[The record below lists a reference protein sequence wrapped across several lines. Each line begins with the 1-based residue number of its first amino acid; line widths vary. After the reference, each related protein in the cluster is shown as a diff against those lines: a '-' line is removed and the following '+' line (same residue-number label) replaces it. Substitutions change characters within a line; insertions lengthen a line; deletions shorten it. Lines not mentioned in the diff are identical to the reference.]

1 MIARASS
8 GVATSRWRSSA
19 RCLARPTNSSF
30 RARAPF
36 FKKRLSSRPTR
47 TWPPRTIVI
56 VVIGSCIR
64 DIPATTY
71 VAVGG
76 SWLRMCSRFSGVAG
90 TPPSTPITSWKCA
103 GSLTSPESINRLPCW
118 TNPTSNASSSGL
130 MFCSSIA
137 FAKNWTVSGVF
148 TYTTDGLRPAKLSVP
163 VVSEPIS
170 GFVRKGV
177 ARSSSVWPAMPLVEV
192 ITTSF
197 VRLRIFST
205 VSRKMSNRD
214 VGRSSSSRQW
224 TWMIAAPSCSHRYAV
239 SAISSGVTG
248 TCGVSFFRGTEP
260 VGATVMMSLSMP
272 SAGACTAS
280 IRSKGLWPPRPRG
293 SMGDIP
299 SLREQVARHLHIG
312 CDGLE
317 LGLREFVERHPDPA
331 VRPLAL
337 QDDALPP
344 AVRVR
349 DRHDRHKGLRVRV
362 PRILD
367 ELSSRAFL
375 DDLPQVHDPDAV
387 REDPCEREVVGD
399 EQVCEALLL
408 AQLEEELQD
417 LCANRDIEHRDG
429 FVGDQELRVQDERS
443 GDRHALSLSSG
454 ELVRIPEQ
462 EVPRRPQA
470 RIGDRLLDPG
480 FRLRA
485 VPAQAVHD
493 ERFRDDV
500 VHRMLRIQRLVRIL
514 EDDLELLPQAA
525 NLDSLESF
533 LPQAVPNEDP
543 ADEDGHP
550 DGEEIAAQHREGLI
564 PPDPRLIQS
573 AGVDVTGEHEA
584 EVGAQVEREHRQ
596 PSEDQGDSRRRPGR
610 WHAPEVRD
618 ERRDDDAVADVAPAV
633 CEGQMEHG
641 CRDEGRDGR
650 CEERSDREEDPQED
664 ELRDGPRPMLFPG
677 ERVLPP
683 DGLQVRGACAR
694 LRRLVLVQDGLRHVD
709 EDVATGRRDELQDP
723 LAGRRL
729 ATAALP
735 DEAEDLPPPDVEVDA
750 IDRADVFRRGFPQR
764 LEESSPLLEPDAEV
778 SQDEIRLAGHLTS
791 PPSAAGAWCSG
802 GMRRNGRL
810 RPGRGRVPGR
820 RTAARRTCTADGSGT
835 RGAG

>member
-1 MIARASS
+1 MA
-8 GVATSRWRSSA
+8 
-19 RCLARPTNSSF
+19 
-30 RARAPF
+30 
-36 FKKRLSSRPTR
+36 
-47 TWPPRTIVI
+47 I

-148 TYTTDGLRPAKLSVP
+148 TYTTDGLRPAKFRVP
-163 VVSEPIS
+163 VVREPIS

-177 ARSSSVWPAMPLVEV
+177 ARSSSVWPAIPLVDV
-192 ITTSF
+192 MTTSF

-205 VSRKMSNRD
+205 VSWKMSSRD

-272 SAGACTAS
+272 SAGARTAS
-280 IRSKGLWPPRPRG
+280 IRSKGLWPSTVPAWV
-293 SMGDIP
+293 DVP

-331 VRPLAL
+331 VRPLDRPDRLESPELLPLGLDESPDRGLGVRGRGGQREGARGVRPKAREESLLRSADREVLQLGHDLFRDPAASFERHGASRMEPASRRDVRGIRALAL

-344 AVRVR
+344 AVRV
-349 DRHDRHKGLRVRV
+349 
-362 PRILD
+362 
-367 ELSSRAFL
+367 
-375 DDLPQVHDPDAV
+375 
-387 REDPCEREVVGD
+387 
-399 EQVCEALLL
+399 
-408 AQLEEELQD
+408 QD
-417 LCANRDIEHRDG
+417 QRTR
-429 FVGDQELRVQDERS
+429 
-443 GDRHALSLSSG
+443 DRHALSLSSG
-454 ELVRIPEQ
+454 ELVWIPEQ

-470 RIGDRLLDPG
+470 RIGERLLDPG

-493 ERFRDDV
+493 QRFRDDV
-500 VHRMLRIQRLVRIL
+500 VHRVLRIQRLVRIL

-525 NLDSLESF
+525 DLDSLEPF

-573 AGVDVTGEHEA
+573 ASVDVSGEHEA

-610 WHAPEVRD
+610 WHAPEVRH
-618 ERRDDDAVADVAPAV
+618 EERDDDAVADVAPAI

-650 CEERSDREEDPQED
+650 PDERSDREEDPQED

-677 ERVLPP
+677 GRVLPP
-683 DGLQVRGACAR
+683 DGLQVRGAGAR
-694 LRRLVLVQDGLRHVD
+694 LRPLVPVPAGLRHVD

-729 ATAALP
+729 ATPALP
-735 DEAEDLPPPDVEVDA
+735 HQAEDRAPPDVEVDA
-750 IDRADVFRRGFPQR
+750 IDRAD
-764 LEESSPLLEPDAEV
+764 
-778 SQDEIRLAGHLTS
+778 
-791 PPSAAGAWCSG
+791 
-802 GMRRNGRL
+802 
-810 RPGRGRVPGR
+810 
-820 RTAARRTCTADGSGT
+820 
-835 RGAG
+835 